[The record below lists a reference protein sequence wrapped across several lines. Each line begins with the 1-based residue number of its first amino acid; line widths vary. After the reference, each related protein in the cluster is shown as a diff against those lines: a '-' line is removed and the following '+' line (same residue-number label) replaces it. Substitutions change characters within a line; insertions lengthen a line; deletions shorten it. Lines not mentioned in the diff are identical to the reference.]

1 MVEGTISNS
10 SVSERALG
18 APRDRPHYRIAFI
31 GGRGIAG
38 RYSGIET
45 FYEEVGSRLAERGHE
60 VTAYCRPHFTPR
72 CESYRGIHVRYL
84 PAPRSKHLET
94 LIHSFVASIDAT
106 AHRFDV
112 VHIHAIGSSVFS
124 LFPRLGG
131 CRTIVTVHGL
141 DWQRPKWKG
150 VARTC
155 LRGAEW
161 ASVRFPTRT
170 TAVSQSVARYLEKQY
185 GAVVDAIPN
194 GVNHHA
200 RIGPQ
205 RLASLGLMSGRYILF
220 VGRLS
225 EEKGCEQLLNAFRS
239 AAPTG
244 YQLAF
249 AGGATY
255 ASAYERRLHAH
266 AGNDIRF
273 LGWVD
278 QELLAELYSNCA
290 LFVLPSSMEGLSVAL
305 LEAMSYAAPVLVS
318 DIPEN
323 LEVTGDSGAA
333 FQVGSLEHLT
343 NQISQLLTDTSS
355 LRIMGERGRQRV
367 REHFTWDAT
376 AREFERLYQSII
388 DGPSQ
393 RAEKGRCETP

>member
-1 MVEGTISNS
+1 MVEGTIRKS
-10 SVSERALG
+10 SAPKG
-18 APRDRPHYRIAFI
+18 ARVARRNACNYRIAFI

-45 FYEEVGSRLAERGHE
+45 FYEEVGSRLVERGHE

-72 CESYRGIHVRYL
+72 CESYRGIHVRHL

-94 LIHSFVASIDAT
+94 LVHSFVASIDAT

-124 LFPRLGG
+124 LLPRLGG

-170 TAVSQSVARYLEKQY
+170 TAVSQSVARYLERQY

-194 GVNHHA
+194 GVNHHT
-200 RIGPQ
+200 RVDPH
-205 RLASLGLMSGRYILF
+205 RLASLGLMAGRYILF

-225 EEKGCEQLLNAFRS
+225 EEKGCDQLLKAFVR
-239 AAPTG
+239 AAPSG

-255 ASAYERRLHAH
+255 ASDYERQLRSDAST
-266 AGNDIRF
+266 AVRF

-318 DIPEN
+318 DISEN
-323 LEVTGDSGAA
+323 LEVTGDTGAA
-333 FQVGSLEHLT
+333 FQVGNLEDLT
-343 NQISQLLTDTSS
+343 NQISRLLADPSS
-355 LRIMGERGRQRV
+355 LRTMGEWGRQRV
-367 REHFTWDAT
+367 VEYFTWDAT
-376 AREFERLYQSII
+376 ARAFERLYQSII
-388 DGPSQ
+388 DGPVKGPN
-393 RAEKGRCETP
+393 KGRCETS